1 MYTAPSIRALIGPRS
16 RITICL
22 AAALA
27 AGACEGSSSTVPGL
41 PPDSFI
47 LSAAQKKSLDST
59 GGVIKQANPG
69 NATLQS
75 LVDSTLQVLA
85 AGVEARRLNVTT
97 NLTTKT
103 LYFVGIHRAVSRST
117 GSFSTWTLVGFDD
130 PSHLTVLV
138 EVAGFAQ
145 NQTATP
151 PTSVSGTIG
160 DGTGKVNG
168 LMLDVGSG
176 GSVVMFTASSGTAS
190 FVSGAPGA
198 ACPGFTPTS
207 IVTCAIETMTVR
219 FTMTAG
225 TRNASQPSDAGAP
238 GMRLFFTPP

>member
-1 MYTAPSIRALIGPRS
+1 MNALT

-22 AAALA
+22 ATALA
-27 AGACEGSSSTVPGL
+27 AGACASSTSTDTAL
-41 PPDSFI
+41 PPDSF
-47 LSAAQKKSLDST
+47 LLTAAQKKSLAST

-69 NATLQS
+69 NGTLQS

-103 LYFVGIHRAVSRST
+103 LYFVGVHRAVSRSS

-130 PSHLTVLV
+130 PSHLTVLM
-138 EVAGFAQ
+138 EVGGFAQ

-160 DGTGKVNG
+160 DGTGIVNG
-168 LMLDVGSG
+168 LMLEVGTG
-176 GSVVMFTASSGTAS
+176 GSVVMHSAGSGSAS

-207 IVTCAIETMTVR
+207 IVTCALETMTVH

-225 TRNASQPSDAGAP
+225 TLNASEPSDAEAP
-238 GMRLFFTPP
+238 GMRLVFTPP

>member
-1 MYTAPSIRALIGPRS
+1 MKTLT
-16 RITICL
+16 RITMCL

-27 AGACEGSSSTVPGL
+27 AGACAASSSTDKGL
-41 PPDSFI
+41 PTGSFI
-47 LSAAQKKSLDST
+47 ISAAQKKSLDSA

-85 AGVEARRLNVTT
+85 AGVQVWNLNVTT

-130 PSHLTVLV
+130 PSHLTALM
-138 EVAGFAQ
+138 EVGGFAQ

-160 DGTGKVNG
+160 DGTGIVNG
-168 LMLDVGSG
+168 LMLEVGSG
-176 GSVVMFTASSGTAS
+176 GSVVMHSAGSGTAS

-198 ACPGFTPTS
+198 ACPEFTNAPGF
-207 IVTCAIETMTVR
+207 VTCALETMTVH

-225 TRNASQPSDAGAP
+225 TLTASHPSDVDAP

>member
-1 MYTAPSIRALIGPRS
+1 MHSAPSIRALGPRS

-27 AGACEGSSSTVPGL
+27 AGACQGSNSAAPGL

-69 NATLQS
+69 NGTLQS

-130 PSHLTVLV
+130 PSHLTVLM
-138 EVAGFAQ
+138 EVGGFAQ

-160 DGTGKVNG
+160 DGTGIVNG

-176 GSVVMFTASSGTAS
+176 GSVVMYTAASGTAS

-207 IVTCAIETMTVR
+207 IVTCALETMTVH
-219 FTMTAG
+219 FTMTAN
-225 TRNASQPSDAGAP
+225 TRSASHPSDAQAP
-238 GMRLFFTPP
+238 GMRLFFTLP